1 METVEGKIVDV
12 VTKTIFE
19 GKISFENGV
28 IKSIEHCSTNNKLYI
43 MPGLVD
49 SHIHIESSMLT
60 PQRFAEKAL
69 LHGVIS
75 VVADPH
81 EIANVLGVDGVRYMI
96 NDAEKSPMKFFFGVP
111 SCVPAT
117 SFETSGAVLNSVDV
131 EKLLHDD
138 KIVCLSEMMNFPGVL
153 NKDPEVMA
161 KIDAAKSLNKPIDG
175 HAPGLDSK
183 QVEQY
188 CASGISTDHE
198 CFLID
203 DAHTKIN
210 NGMMIQLREGSAAKN
225 LDTLAPLFHEFP
237 DKLML
242 CSDDYHP
249 EDLNR
254 TYLFERVAR
263 LVSKGYDFFDVL
275 RAATYNPIAHY
286 GLSVGLLQENS
297 PADFVIVDDIKSFKI
312 RQVFI
317 NGNKVVNN
325 GTICY
330 QMEESKVINKFHCKK
345 ISAKDLS
352 VPAVKGKVRVIDV
365 IDKELITKQLQ
376 LTIPIVNNNFG
387 FDLRHDIIKIVVL
400 NRYTVS
406 SKPAVGF
413 IHGFHLKFGAIA
425 SCISHDSHNIICV
438 GADDDSIV
446 KAVNT
451 VVRNRGGLAVCTGSN
466 VFDLPLPIGGIMSNV
481 SCETIAQQYLQ
492 LTSICRA
499 LGCNLTAPFM
509 TLSFMALPVIPSLKI
524 TDKGLFDVE
533 KFDFVSVSVL
543 KK

>member
-19 GKISFENGV
+19 GRISYENGV
-28 IKSIEHCSTNNKLYI
+28 IKSIDHCATNNKQYI
-43 MPGLVD
+43 LPGLVD

-69 LHGVIS
+69 QHGVIS

-81 EIANVLGVDGVRYMI
+81 EIANVLGVDGVKFMI
-96 NDAEKSPMKFFFGVP
+96 NDAEKSPMKIYFGVP

-117 SFETSGAVLNSVDV
+117 SFETSGAVLNSDDV
-131 EKLLHDD
+131 EKLLKAD

-153 NKDPEVMA
+153 NNDSEVMA
-161 KIDAAKSLNKPIDG
+161 KINAAKSLNKPIDG
-175 HAPGLDSK
+175 HAPGLDSN

-188 CASGISTDHE
+188 CAAGISTDHE

-203 DAHTKIN
+203 DARTKIK

-225 LDTLAPLFHEFP
+225 LDTLAPLFNEFP

-249 EDLNR
+249 EDLNK

-263 LVSKGYDFFDVL
+263 LTSKGYDFFDVL
-275 RAATYNPIAHY
+275 RAATYNPITHY
-286 GLSVGLLQENS
+286 GLNVGLIQENS
-297 PADFVIVDDIKSFKI
+297 PADFILVDDIKSFKI

-317 NGNKVVNN
+317 DGNKVVDN
-325 GTICY
+325 GKICY
-330 QMEESKVINKFHCKK
+330 KVEDSKIINKFHCKK
-345 ISAKDLS
+345 ISAKDLA
-352 VPAVKGKVRVIDV
+352 VHAVKGKVRVIDV
-365 IDKELITKQLQ
+365 VDKELITKQLQ
-376 LTIPIVNNNFG
+376 VNLPIANNNFG
-387 FDLRHDIIKIVVL
+387 IDVRHDILKIAVL

-406 SKPAVGF
+406 AKPAVGF

-425 SCISHDSHNIICV
+425 SCIAHDSHNIICV
-438 GADDDSIV
+438 GADDESIV
-446 KAVNT
+446 NAINT

-466 VFDLPLPIGGIMSNV
+466 IFDLPLPIGGIMSSV

-492 LTSICRA
+492 LTSLCRA
-499 LGCNLTAPFM
+499 LGCHLTAPFM

-533 KFDFVSVSVL
+533 KFDFVSVSV
-543 KK
+543 

>member
-19 GKISFENGV
+19 GRISYENGV
-28 IKSIEHCSTNNKLYI
+28 IKSIDHCATNNKQYI
-43 MPGLVD
+43 LPGLVD

-81 EIANVLGVDGVRYMI
+81 EIANVLGVDGVKYMI
-96 NDAEKSPMKFFFGVP
+96 NDAEKSPMKIYFGVP

-117 SFETSGAVLNSVDV
+117 SFETSGAVLNSDDV
-131 EKLLHDD
+131 EKLLKAD

-153 NKDPEVMA
+153 NNDSEVVA
-161 KIDAAKSLNKPIDG
+161 KINAAKSLNKPIDG
-175 HAPGLDSK
+175 HAPGLDSN

-188 CASGISTDHE
+188 CAAGISTDHE

-203 DAHTKIN
+203 DARTKIK

-225 LDTLAPLFHEFP
+225 LDTLAPLFRESP

-242 CSDDYHP
+242 CSDDFHP
-249 EDLNR
+249 EDLSK
-254 TYLFERVAR
+254 TYLFERVVK
-263 LVSKGYDFFDVL
+263 LISKGYDFFDVL
-275 RAATYNPIAHY
+275 RAATLNPITHY
-286 GLSVGLLQENS
+286 GLNVGLIQENS
-297 PADFVIVDDIKSFKI
+297 PADFILVDDIKSFKI

-317 NGNKVVNN
+317 DGNKVVDN
-325 GTICY
+325 GKICY
-330 QMEESKVINKFHCKK
+330 KVVDSKIINKFHCKK
-345 ISAKDLS
+345 ISAKDLA

-365 IDKELITKQLQ
+365 VDKELITKQLQ
-376 LTIPIVNNNFG
+376 VNLPIANNNFG
-387 FDLRHDIIKIVVL
+387 IDVRHDILKIAVL

-406 SKPAVGF
+406 AKPAVGF

-425 SCISHDSHNIICV
+425 SCIAHDSHNIICV
-438 GADDDSIV
+438 GADDESIV
-446 KAVNT
+446 NAINI

-466 VFDLPLPIGGIMSNV
+466 IFDLPLPIGGIMSNV
-481 SCETIAQQYLQ
+481 SCETMAQQYLQ
-492 LTSICRA
+492 LTSLCRA
-499 LGCNLTAPFM
+499 LGCHLTAPFM

-524 TDKGLFDVE
+524 SDKGLFDVE
-533 KFDFVSVSVL
+533 KFDFVSVSV
-543 KK
+543 

>member
-19 GKISFENGV
+19 GRISYENGV
-28 IKSIEHCSTNNKLYI
+28 IKSIEHCATNNKQYI
-43 MPGLVD
+43 LPGLVD

-81 EIANVLGVDGVRYMI
+81 EIANVLGVDGVKYMI
-96 NDAEKSPMKFFFGVP
+96 NDAEKSPMKIYFGVP

-117 SFETSGAVLNSVDV
+117 SFETSGAVLNSDDV
-131 EKLLHDD
+131 EKLLKAD

-153 NKDPEVMA
+153 NNDSEVMA
-161 KIDAAKSLNKPIDG
+161 KINAAKSLNKPIDG
-175 HAPGLDSK
+175 HAPGLDSN

-188 CASGISTDHE
+188 CAAGISTDHE

-203 DAHTKIN
+203 DARTKIK

-225 LDTLAPLFHEFP
+225 LDTLAPLFRESP

-242 CSDDYHP
+242 CSDDFHP
-249 EDLNR
+249 EDLSK
-254 TYLFERVAR
+254 TYLFERVVK
-263 LVSKGYDFFDVL
+263 LISKGYDFFDVL
-275 RAATYNPIAHY
+275 RAATLNPITHY
-286 GLSVGLLQENS
+286 GLNVGLIQENS
-297 PADFVIVDDIKSFKI
+297 PADFILVDDIKSFKI

-317 NGNKVVNN
+317 DGNKVVDN
-325 GTICY
+325 GKICY
-330 QMEESKVINKFHCKK
+330 KVEDSKIINKFHCKK
-345 ISAKDLS
+345 ISAKDLA

-365 IDKELITKQLQ
+365 VDKELITKQLQ
-376 LTIPIVNNNFG
+376 VNLPIANNNFG
-387 FDLRHDIIKIVVL
+387 IDVRHDILKIAVL

-406 SKPAVGF
+406 AKPAVGF

-425 SCISHDSHNIICV
+425 SCIAHDSHNIICV
-438 GADDDSIV
+438 GADDESIV
-446 KAVNT
+446 NAINT

-466 VFDLPLPIGGIMSNV
+466 IFDLPLPIGGIISNV

-492 LTSICRA
+492 LTSLCRA
-499 LGCNLTAPFM
+499 LGCHLTAPFM

-524 TDKGLFDVE
+524 TDKGLFNVE
-533 KFDFVSVSVL
+533 KFDFVSVSV
-543 KK
+543 

>member
-19 GKISFENGV
+19 GRISYENGV
-28 IKSIEHCSTNNKLYI
+28 IKSIDHCATNNKQYI
-43 MPGLVD
+43 LPGLVD

-81 EIANVLGVDGVRYMI
+81 EIANVLGVDGVKYMI
-96 NDAEKSPMKFFFGVP
+96 NDAEKSPMKIYFGVP

-117 SFETSGAVLNSVDV
+117 SFETSGAVLNSDDV
-131 EKLLHDD
+131 EKLLKAD

-153 NKDPEVMA
+153 NNDSEVMA
-161 KIDAAKSLNKPIDG
+161 KINAAKSLNKPIDG
-175 HAPGLDSK
+175 HAPGLDSN

-188 CASGISTDHE
+188 CAAGISTDHE
-198 CFLID
+198 CYSLD
-203 DAHTKIN
+203 DARIKIK

-225 LDTLAPLFHEFP
+225 MDTLSPLFKECP

-242 CSDDYHP
+242 CSDDFHP
-249 EDLNR
+249 EDLSR
-254 TYLFERVAR
+254 TYIFERISK

-275 RAATYNPIAHY
+275 RAATLNPITHY
-286 GLSVGLLQENS
+286 GLNVGLIQENS
-297 PADFVIVDDIKSFKI
+297 PADFILVDDIKSFKI

-317 NGNKVVNN
+317 DGNKVVDN
-325 GTICY
+325 GKICY
-330 QMEESKVINKFHCKK
+330 KVEDSKIINKFHCKK
-345 ISAKDLS
+345 ISAKDLA

-365 IDKELITKQLQ
+365 VDKELITKQLQ
-376 LTIPIVNNNFG
+376 VNLPIANNNFG
-387 FDLRHDIIKIVVL
+387 IDVRHDILKIAVL

-406 SKPAVGF
+406 AKPAVGF

-425 SCISHDSHNIICV
+425 SCIAHDSHNIICV
-438 GADDDSIV
+438 GADDESIV
-446 KAVNT
+446 NAINI

-466 VFDLPLPIGGIMSNV
+466 IFDLPLPIGGIMSNV
-481 SCETIAQQYLQ
+481 SCETMAQQYLQ
-492 LTSICRA
+492 LTSLCRA
-499 LGCNLTAPFM
+499 LGCHLTAPFM

-524 TDKGLFDVE
+524 SDKGLFDVE
-533 KFDFVSVSVL
+533 KFDFVSVSV
-543 KK
+543 